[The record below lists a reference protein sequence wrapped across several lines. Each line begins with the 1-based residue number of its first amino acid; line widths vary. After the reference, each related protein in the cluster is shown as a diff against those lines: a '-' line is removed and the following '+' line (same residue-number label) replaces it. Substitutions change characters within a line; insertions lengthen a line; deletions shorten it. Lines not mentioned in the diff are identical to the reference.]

1 SVGKTV
7 GIVVGVIVP
16 IAAILLCAFILQLR
30 YNRKKKS
37 KTLEEIDPSYPK
49 DTSLLDSGH
58 SMPHP
63 NSSNQGTYVAVPT
76 LATNSVHDRSTPY
89 PHFPDPVPDGFSDSR
104 APQPYTTGST
114 SSAAGESTR
123 LVPHMAPHRKAR
135 KPNKGPILNDIAS
148 THALRQ
154 EVDAGRATD
163 ADALIEA
170 VPPSYDP
177 AWAE

>member
-1 SVGKTV
+1 M
-7 GIVVGVIVP
+7 
-16 IAAILLCAFILQLR
+16 
-30 YNRKKKS
+30 
-37 KTLEEIDPSYPK
+37 
-49 DTSLLDSGH
+49 SLLDSGH

-76 LATNSVHDRSTPY
+76 LATNSVYDRSTPY
-89 PHFPDPVPDGFSDSR
+89 AHFPDPVPDGFSDSR

-123 LVPHMAPHRKAR
+123 LVPHMAPHRQAR